1 MTEERA
7 AHGINWFPGHMSKTR
22 RLITENIKLC
32 DIVCEML
39 DARIPV
45 SSRNPEL
52 DGWVGDKPRVLIM
65 NKSDL
70 ADPELNRR
78 WLAWYRDAGC
88 YAMLSNARAK
98 GVTAQFARVC
108 RLAAADILARPAA
121 KGIVSRKVRVMVT
134 GIPNV
139 GKSTFINSI
148 AGRRAA
154 AAQDRPGVTRGKQW
168 VTVAGAAELE
178 LLDTPGILWPKIE
191 TERQGLLLCATGA
204 IRDRI
209 HDTEYIA
216 QFLIERMNAQYRQVL
231 TGRYG
236 LKDTKGKIGPELLEA
251 LARARG
257 FVRRGGV
264 ADTER
269 AAEVFLDEYR
279 AGRLGAITWEDIPHA
294 DAEDQ
299 P

>member
-1 MTEERA
+1 MTGERE

-32 DIVCEML
+32 DVVCEML

-52 DGWVGDKPRVLIM
+52 DGWVGGKPRVLIM

-70 ADPELNRR
+70 ADPELNKR
-78 WLAWYRDAGC
+78 WLAWYRESGSF
-88 YAMLSNARAK
+88 AMLSNARAR
-98 GVTAQFARVC
+98 GVTAQFAKVC
-108 RLAAADILARPAA
+108 RLAAADILARREA
-121 KGIVSRKVRVMVT
+121 KGIVSKKVRVMVT

-139 GKSTFINSI
+139 GKSTFINAI
-148 AGRRAA
+148 AGRKAA

-168 VTVAGAAELE
+168 VTVAGAADLE

-191 TERQGLLLCATGA
+191 TERQGLFLCATGA

-216 QFLIERMNAQYRQVL
+216 QFLIERMNERYPQAL
-231 TGRYG
+231 AGRYG
-236 LKDTKGKIGPELLEA
+236 LQDTQGLNGPDLLNA

-257 FVRRGGV
+257 FVRRGGA

-279 AGRLGAITWEDIPHA
+279 AGRLGAITWEDVPNA
-294 DAEDQ
+294 DAETM

>member
-1 MTEERA
+1 M
-7 AHGINWFPGHMSKTR
+7 
-22 RLITENIKLC
+22 
-32 DIVCEML
+32 
-39 DARIPV
+39 
-45 SSRNPEL
+45 
-52 DGWVGDKPRVLIM
+52 
-65 NKSDL
+65 
-70 ADPELNRR
+70 
-78 WLAWYRDAGC
+78 
-88 YAMLSNARAK
+88 
-98 GVTAQFARVC
+98 
-108 RLAAADILARPAA
+108 
-121 KGIVSRKVRVMVT
+121 
-134 GIPNV
+134 
-139 GKSTFINSI
+139 
-148 AGRRAA
+148 
-154 AAQDRPGVTRGKQW
+154 TRGKQW

-231 TGRYG
+231 PGRYG
-236 LKDTKGKIGPELLEA
+236 LKDTQGKNGPELLEA